1 MSEKDRDINRLRQQ
15 LTEFLTAEEVF
26 VEMVR
31 SAVSRIGRHPVGR
44 SFSQDDVDGM
54 IALRA
59 SISRRSQNRADIQ
72 TTMSLYAGSAAGS
85 ATTISGFISMIPE
98 LSDLKDRCDQ
108 IRKSTLQG
116 YTNLQLVLGQLR
128 ESQGI
133 ISVVLDATLGS
144 QTDSSRYDANGRPV
158 MKPGIVDGRRVA

>member
-1 MSEKDRDINRLRQQ
+1 MSERERDVERLRQQ
-15 LTEFLTAEEVF
+15 LTEFLAAEEVF

-59 SISRRSQNRADIQ
+59 SIARRSQHRSDLQA
-72 TTMSLYAGSAAGS
+72 MMALYAGAESQS
-85 ATTISGFISMIPE
+85 ATTISDFIVMIPE
-98 LSDLKDRCDQ
+98 LADLKIRCDQ
-108 IRKSTLQG
+108 IRKKTLQG

-128 ESQGI
+128 ESQAI

-144 QTDSSRYDANGRPV
+144 QTDSSRYDEKGRPV
-158 MKPGIVDGRRVA
+158 VKLGIVDGRRVA

>member
-1 MSEKDRDINRLRQQ
+1 MSERDRDIDRLRQQ
-15 LTEFLTAEEVF
+15 LTEFLLAEEAF

-31 SAVSRIGRHPVGR
+31 SAVSRIGRHPVGK
-44 SFSQDDVDGM
+44 SFSQEDVDGM

-59 SISRRSQNRADIQ
+59 SMNRRSQHRTELQAR
-72 TTMSLYAGSAAGS
+72 MAVFAGPGVDSAM
-85 ATTISGFISMIPE
+85 TISGFLTLVPE
-98 LSDLKDRCDQ
+98 LADLKDRCAQ
-108 IRKSTLQG
+108 IRKKTLHG

-128 ESQGI
+128 ESHAI

-158 MKPGIVDGRRVA
+158 VKLGIVDGRRVA